1 MARFQFA
8 TEAMIPPEWAMTAEQ
23 QNDWIAH
30 LAPHGAD
37 PASLERFVTVE
48 LPDVT
53 ISWEY
58 EKALSRA
65 ARQRNGLLPPV
76 ITSWEQWQGRE
87 RQAQEIIERLNTGF
101 PPDVVFVA
109 LAVPK
114 K

>member
-8 TEAMIPPEWAMTAEQ
+8 TEDMIPHEWAMTAEQ

-37 PASLERFVTVE
+37 PASFDRLVTVE
-48 LPDVT
+48 LPDVAL
-53 ISWEY
+53 SWEY
-58 EKALSRA
+58 QRAFSRA
-65 ARQRNGLLPPV
+65 AQQVSGILPPV

-87 RQAQEIIERLNTGF
+87 KQAQEIIERLSAGI
-101 PPDVVFVA
+101 PPAVIFVA

-114 K
+114 R